1 MLGQLI
7 PKSSIQHGVQSLPK
21 LLSRRRYLA
30 IQFQNHYSTN
40 DAERQYSNI
49 RNIGIIAHIDAGKT
63 TTTERMLYY
72 SGYTQ
77 RIGNVDDGSTVT
89 DFLPAERARGV
100 TIQSAAVSFTWPPDP
115 HLQPAKASELNPHTI
130 QLIDTPGHAD
140 FTFEVQRSLRIL
152 DGAICILDGVAGV
165 EAQTEKVWY
174 QATRY
179 QIPKIIYVNKLDRD
193 GAAFARTVRNIATRL
208 HTWPAVCQ
216 IPWWDDKGDFVG
228 VGDVLGLKAIRWAK
242 GGDGRDYEV
251 LALDSLARSEHQFA
265 SEIKKAR
272 MALIEC
278 LSEHDEDMVVKYLEY
293 EEDSLAIPTNDIIQS
308 LRKCVIEPKTPVCP
322 VFAGASFKNIGV
334 QMLLDAVINLLP
346 SPNEAPD
353 PEVSVGPSSGRLS
366 ELLAGQLTASVFTN
380 VMKQQRKQP
389 LALIQYLEACA
400 LAFKVVHDPR
410 KGVLVYIRVYSG
422 TLKPQSTLFNTSLQI
437 SEKVPKL
444 CQMFA
449 EVPVEVESLS
459 AGQIGVLP
467 GLKSARTGDT
477 LIYYTGSSTKAGPPA
492 PLNTVSLRPIE
503 TPPAVFFASVEAR
516 SLSEEKNVKDA
527 LNILVREDPS
537 LRVTQD
543 EESGQTHLCGM
554 GEFHLEIAG
563 NRLVNDLKAKANV
576 GNIEISYREM
586 ILQSSPNSIY
596 AFDREQGGRQARASC
611 VASVEPLPFSSEPE
625 LDEDHDV
632 TIDQDGNRVT
642 ILLRTVANDTGDMK
656 PWKGHLPGHLDIDTV
671 HNALEYGALAALSR
685 GVNYPY
691 PMHDA
696 HVHLT
701 IDPHTHIFGSDTT
714 PAALTSAARQA
725 TKAALQSTA
734 LEHGSALMELY
745 MNVVVSCDE
754 ASLGAVAKDL
764 SSNRAGHVLSL
775 EDGSATSGLVIND
788 PELGSEMKKIDVSK
802 IYTPPDLYESSFADA
817 EGAASTKQ
825 RSITARVPL
834 KEMVGY
840 LKHLRSLT
848 AGRGTFTMSADRF
861 ERVMGHREKLL
872 IKELRGY

>member
-1 MLGQLI
+1 MLGRLVPTNTFQN
-7 PKSSIQHGVQSLPK
+7 GVRSFAN
-21 LLSRRRYLA
+21 LLSCRRYLA
-30 IQFQNHYSTN
+30 IQSQSHYSTN
-40 DAERQYSNI
+40 DAERQYPNI

-72 SGYTQ
+72 SGYTK

-100 TIQSAAVSFTWPPDP
+100 TIQSAAVSFTWPPAP
-115 HLQPAKASELNPHTI
+115 ELQPAKASELKPHTI

-174 QATRY
+174 QASKY

-216 IPWWDDKGDFVG
+216 IPWWDDKGHFVG
-228 VGDVLGLKAIRWAK
+228 VGDVIGLKAIRWATE
-242 GGDGRDYEV
+242 GDGRGYEV
-251 LALDSLARSEHQFA
+251 LALDSLDRSQHQFA

-272 MALIEC
+272 VALIEC
-278 LSEHDEDMVVKYLEY
+278 LSEHDEGMVEKYLEH
-293 EEDSLAIPTNDIIQS
+293 EEDSLAISPHDIIRS
-308 LRKCVIEPKTPVCP
+308 LRKCVIEPTLSVCP

-334 QMLLDAVINLLP
+334 QTLLDAVVNLLP
-346 SPNEAPD
+346 SPDEAPD
-353 PEVSVGPSSGRLS
+353 PEVNVGASSGKLS
-366 ELLAGQLTASVFTN
+366 ELLAGQLTASTSAN
-380 VMKQQRKQP
+380 AAKQQKKQP
-389 LALIQYLEACA
+389 LALTRYLEACA

-437 SEKVPKL
+437 SERVPKL

-516 SLSEEKNVKDA
+516 SLSEEKNVKGA
-527 LNILVREDPS
+527 LDILVREDPS
-537 LRVTQD
+537 LRVLQD

-586 ILQSSPNSIY
+586 ILKSSPTSMY

-611 VASVEPLPFSSEPE
+611 IASVEPLPFSSEPG
-625 LDEDHDV
+625 LDENHDV
-632 TIDQDGNRVT
+632 SIDQDGNRVS
-642 ILLRTVANDTGDMK
+642 ILLWTIANDTEDMK
-656 PWKGHLPGHLDIDTV
+656 PWNGHLPAHLDIDIV
-671 HNALEYGALAALSR
+671 HSALKYGALAALSR

-701 IDPHTHIFGSDTT
+701 IDPHTHIFGPDTT

-775 EDGSATSGLVIND
+775 EDGSATSGPTVND
-788 PELGSEMKKIDVSK
+788 LEIDLEMKKIDVGK
-802 IYTPPDLYESSFADA
+802 VYAPPDLYESSVADA
-817 EGAASTKQ
+817 EGAGYTNQ

-872 IKELRGY
+872 IKELRGF